1 MNINTVLKFV
11 LLFSVICIAGYVNYF
26 IYYNQTLEKLFYSM
40 IIIFIAL
47 VANDALITI
56 IRNKIHDIKERYSM
70 RKALSAVLTLLVFA
84 VILGVWFTET
94 TSLIV
99 AYGIISA
106 GIAIA
111 LQDVLKNAAGG
122 FIIFFS
128 TPFRAGDRI
137 QVDNNLGDVIDI
149 NIFSTS
155 IMETREWVDGDQFSG
170 RILQV
175 PNGFVLNTTI
185 KNYTKDFSFIWD
197 EIFIMLTYDSN
208 WKKAQGIILNIA
220 HEVTSSFEDAALKE
234 LTTMGEKYLISQ
246 NEVSEKI
253 YTKLTDNWIDLR
265 LRYVVDPR
273 QRRPIKTLLFERI
286 LEGFAQEKD
295 IHLASETLEISG
307 FPKIKIDK
315 ADGIS
320 ENW

>member
-1 MNINTVLKFV
+1 MNINRVLKFL
-11 LLFSVICIAGYVNYF
+11 LLFSLICIAGYVNYF
-26 IYYNQTLEKLFYSM
+26 IYYNLTLEKLFYS
-40 IIIFIAL
+40 FVVLFFAV
-47 VANDALITI
+47 VANDALLTI
-56 IRNKIHDIKERYSM
+56 IRNKMHDVKERYSM
-70 RKALSAVLTLLVFA
+70 RKALTAVLTLLVFA

-155 IMETREWVDGDQFSG
+155 IMETREWVDGDQYSG

-175 PNGFVLNTTI
+175 PNSFVLNTTI

-197 EIFIMLTYDSN
+197 EIFIMLTYDSD
-208 WKKAQGIILNIA
+208 WKKARGIILNIA
-220 HEVTSSFEDAALKE
+220 HEATSSFEEAALR
-234 LTTMGEKYLISQ
+234 TYHHGR
-246 NEVSEKI
+246 EVS
-253 YTKLTDNWIDLR
+253 YQ
-265 LRYVVDPR
+265 P
-273 QRRPIKTLLFERI
+273 ERC
-286 LEGFAQEKD
+286 K
-295 IHLASETLEISG
+295 
-307 FPKIKIDK
+307 
-315 ADGIS
+315 
-320 ENW
+320 

>member
-1 MNINTVLKFV
+1 MNINKYLKFIV
-11 LLFSVICIAGYVNYF
+11 LFFLICVSGYVNYF
-26 IYYNQTLEKLFYSM
+26 IYYNQTLEKLFYTL
-40 IIIFIAL
+40 IILFFAFIIYDSVL
-47 VANDALITI
+47 SI
-56 IRNKIHDIKERYSM
+56 IRSRIHDVKERYSL

-137 QVDNNLGDVIDI
+137 QVNDIVGDVLDI
-149 NIFSTS
+149 NIFSTA

-175 PNGFVLNTTI
+175 PNSFVLNTTI

-220 HEVTSSFEDAALKE
+220 HEVTGTFEDAALKE

-246 NEVSEKI
+246 NDVSEKI

-273 QRRPIKTLLFERI
+273 QRRPVKTLLFESI
-286 LEGFAQEKD
+286 LEALAKEND

-307 FPKIKIDK
+307 FPKIRIDK
-315 ADGIS
+315 ADGI
-320 ENW
+320 